1 MKDTQKYLAFLQRED
16 YDAGEQKIPAFP
28 AGKQER
34 KEE

>member
-1 MKDTQKYLAFLQRED
+1 MKDMQKLLAFLQEED